1 MNAVKFSMK
10 FADEDLEYN
19 IKYAEI
25 LNKKGGS
32 NEVDIYIPIHE
43 LSFIIMILF

>member
-1 MNAVKFSMK
+1 MN

-32 NEVDIYIPIHE
+32 NEV
-43 LSFIIMILF
+43 IITIFEEA